1 MRASGR
7 GRERCGCPGSGAWAL
22 PAPDPLAVL
31 AVHGLLGDA
40 EPPGDVLPGPP
51 ELPRVLDLDDLQ
63 PLGECSQGRHGAEP
77 DIRIGAGGALGDFE
91 CGFHARQHMLT
102 PVFMST
108 YADDPRSAS
117 RSLGERRC

>member
-1 MRASGR
+1 MRVPGR
-7 GRERCGCPGSGAWAL
+7 GRERCGCPGPGARAL

-63 PLGECSQGRHGAEP
+63 PLGERSQGRHGAEP
-77 DIRIGAGGALGDFE
+77 DVRIGAGGALGDIE
-91 CGFHARQHMLT
+91 CRLHISQHMLT
-102 PVFMST
+102 PVFAST
-108 YADDPRSAS
+108 YADGLD
-117 RSLGERRC
+117 LGAA

>member
-63 PLGECSQGRHGAEP
+63 PLGERSQGRHGAEP
-77 DIRIGAGGALGDFE
+77 DIRIGAGGALGDIRVQVP
-91 CGFHARQHMLT
+91 CTSA
-102 PVFMST
+102 
-108 YADDPRSAS
+108 YADAHLRVNI
-117 RSLGERRC
+117 